1 MTTGQPA
8 TKLSTKVV
16 SSKYQLL
23 KDKTRGPPQLNQS
36 TQMNQP
42 PQLNQPPRLNQM
54 MAAPPNQL
62 NKPHRLIQIMA
73 APQNQLNPKMTTGM
87 TQKAAIQMNLIDT
100 DTSVEF
106 LLNNSLD
113 ISMALIP

>member
-42 PQLNQPPRLNQM
+42 PQLNQPPRLNQ
-54 MAAPPNQL
+54 
-62 NKPHRLIQIMA
+62 IMA

-100 DTSVEF
+100 DKSVEF